1 MHKPYLSL
9 LAGRVYNFYDKY
21 RSPII
26 LAVIAIVIIIL
37 DQLSGFFSPAG
48 NTAFLKLVDTDK
60 RQTGIDF
67 APEVWLSLLSLVLG
81 TLIIVISIASQNT
94 PKLIDLYIKD
104 RISLVYIWFLA
115 CSVAHNLWLQ
125 FFLSS
130 NDITHMGSI
139 FLNTYIFLPIAL
151 LLSIPYIFYI
161 LLYTKTSNVIE
172 KIYSL
177 NIKNMMKL
185 RLQSYFALLEIPN
198 IKARY
203 QYRMMESLNQLD
215 DLLAFVAFKEPKAAI
230 IEKIGLTIQTYI
242 GIKKQINPSFFL
254 LSEQSKGDISFK
266 TLTNQFSEI
275 EETQTFYEQ
284 KAFRLLGNS
293 YYKFIDESNFD
304 LASLCVSQLAACG
317 NTAVDNNDEPLLK
330 LILVRFNTFLRFG
343 IKHGLNN
350 SEARNIYNAVFHYR
364 LFINKL
370 IETHNLKF
378 IRQSCNYLKI
388 YGTEIFKHSQR
399 DTAFTFLVDVFSWE
413 MRQILITLN
422 ENQYEDAFQKEI
434 LEFFLQ
440 MDNPPDI
447 QRDKIGQ
454 TRIINDGVRIMQVG
468 LALYYIRTE
477 KLVYADRIIADILE
491 DYPHLG
497 KDFIFAVESTCN
509 KILMFGPTFW
519 EDTDRGNANLYYAE
533 DKDYIP
539 AFLKII
545 KTKLEEIIKK

>member
-1 MHKPYLSL
+1 MQKSYFMI
-9 LAGRVYNFYDKY
+9 LAGRLYNFYDRF

-26 LAVIAIVIIIL
+26 LACIAIMIIIL
-37 DQLSGFFSPAG
+37 DQLFNMFFHTGHSS
-48 NTAFLKLVDTDK
+48 LIKLVDTDK

-115 CSVAHNLWLQ
+115 SCVAHNLWLQ

-130 NDITHMGSI
+130 NDISHMGSI

-177 NIKNMMKL
+177 NIINLMKL
-185 RLQSYFALLEIPN
+185 RHQSYFALLDKPS
-198 IKARY
+198 IKSWY
-203 QYRMMESLNQLD
+203 QYRMMEALNQLD

-230 IEKIGLTIQTYI
+230 IEKIGLTIQAYI
-242 GIKKQINPSFFL
+242 GIKKHINPAFFL
-254 LSEQSKGDISFK
+254 LSEQSKSDISFK

-293 YYKFIDESNFD
+293 YFKFIEENNFD
-304 LASLCVSQLAACG
+304 LASLCVSQLASCG
-317 NTAVDNNDEPLLK
+317 NTAVDNGDEQLLK

-370 IETHNLKF
+370 IESNNQKY

-413 MRQILITLN
+413 MRQILISLN
-422 ENQYEDAFQKEI
+422 ESHFEDTFQQEI
-434 LEFFLQ
+434 LDYFLQ
-440 MDNPPDI
+440 MDNPPDV

-454 TRIINDGVRIMQVG
+454 TRIINDGVRIMQIG
-468 LALYYIRTE
+468 LALYYLRTE
-477 KLVYADRIIADILE
+477 KTVFVDKIISDILD
-491 DYPHLG
+491 DYRHLG
-497 KDFIFAVESTCN
+497 KDFVFAVESSCW
-509 KILMFGPTFW
+509 KIQMFGPTFW

-533 DKDYIP
+533 EKDYIP
-539 AFLKII
+539 AFLEKF
-545 KTKLEEIIKK
+545 KGKLEEVIK

>member
-1 MHKPYLSL
+1 MQKSYFTL
-9 LAGRVYNFYDKY
+9 LAGRLYNFYDRF

-26 LAVIAIVIIIL
+26 LTFIAILIIVM
-37 DQLSGFFSPAG
+37 DQLFNHIFPAG
-48 NTAFLKLVDTDK
+48 NSGLIKLVTTDK

-115 CSVAHNLWLQ
+115 SCVAHNLWLQ

-130 NDITHMGSI
+130 NDISHMGSI

-172 KIYSL
+172 KIFSL
-177 NIKNMMKL
+177 NIKNLMKL
-185 RLQSYFALLEIPN
+185 KHQSYYALLNKPN
-198 IKARY
+198 IKSWY
-203 QYRMMESLNQLD
+203 QYRMMEALNQLD

-230 IEKIGLTIQTYI
+230 IEKIGQTIQAYI
-242 GIKKQINPSFFL
+242 GIKKQINPAFFL
-254 LSEQSKGDISFK
+254 LSDQSKSDISFK

-293 YYKFIDESNFD
+293 YFKFIEENNFD
-304 LASLCVSQLAACG
+304 LASLCVSQLASCG
-317 NTAVDNNDEPLLK
+317 NTAVDYGDEQLLK

-370 IETHNLKF
+370 IETNNQKY

-399 DTAFTFLVDVFSWE
+399 DAAFTFLVDVFSWE
-413 MRQILITLN
+413 MRQILISLN
-422 ENQYEDAFQKEI
+422 ESNTEDTFQEEI
-434 LEFFLQ
+434 LDYFLQ

-454 TRIINDGVRIMQVG
+454 TRIINDGVRIMQIG
-468 LALYYIRTE
+468 LALYYLRTE
-477 KLVYADRIIADILE
+477 KMGFVDKIITDILD
-491 DYPHLG
+491 DYRHLG
-497 KDFIFAVESTCN
+497 KDFVFAVESSCH
-509 KILMFGPTFW
+509 KIQMFGPTFW

-533 DKDYIP
+533 EKDYIP
-539 AFLKII
+539 AFLEKF
-545 KTKLEEIIKK
+545 KGKLEEVIKK